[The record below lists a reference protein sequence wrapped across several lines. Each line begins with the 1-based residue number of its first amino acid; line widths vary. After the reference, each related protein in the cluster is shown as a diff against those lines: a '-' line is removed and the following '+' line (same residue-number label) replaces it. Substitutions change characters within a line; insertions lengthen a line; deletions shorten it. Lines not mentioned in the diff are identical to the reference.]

1 MIKGQI
7 IAGEFGR
14 ILARQKSDTPIEIG
28 ELLVAQ
34 EALGRLILLQAYD
47 LVFGSQVSAQNL
59 ELISG
64 LRLEEDPQIG
74 FLDEHLKNYT
84 IAHLKSIVTIQH
96 GKATSTK
103 TLPSFFSD
111 VREVKKED
119 LRFLSNPQNPLSL
132 GSLRSGSK
140 SLDVPICL
148 DGELALSHHVLI
160 AATTGRG
167 KSNLMCTILWDV
179 TDKPYCGMLVL
190 DPHDEYYGKGV
201 PGLSC
206 HPARDKV
213 SYYTSKDPPPG
224 ARTLRIN
231 IEIIRP
237 SHFDGVLD
245 WSGPQLEALRAYH
258 KKYGTGWIEAVVLE
272 KPLGHHFHEGT
283 LGVVR
288 RRIMN
293 LLNLDFSD
301 NQLFCNGIFV
311 INGGETVVNDIVMD
325 LEDAKTVIVD
335 TSQFGGPVEILI
347 GGIIAREALRRRQQQ
362 KNTTRFARK
371 PVISIVLEEA
381 PRVLG
386 KDVLEK
392 GPNVFS
398 TIAREGRKFKVGLC
412 AITQLPSLIPRQ
424 ILANMNTKIILGIEM
439 ATERQAI
446 IESASQDLSTDSRA
460 IASLDRGEAIVS
472 SNFAAFAYPIK
483 IPLFDDIIKSA
494 SVRMV
499 DVRKAAAAMPAF
511 DGVKLT

>member
-14 ILARQKSDTPIEIG
+14 ILARQKSDAPIEIG

-34 EALGRLILLQAYD
+34 EQSGRLTLLQVYD
-47 LVFGSQVSAQNL
+47 LVFGSQISAQNL

-64 LRLEEDPQIG
+64 LCLEEDPKIG

-84 IAHLKSIVTIQH
+84 IAHLKSIITVHH
-96 GKATSTK
+96 GKASSAK
-103 TLPSFFSD
+103 MLPPFFSD
-111 VREVKKED
+111 IRGVKKED
-119 LRFLSNPQNPLSL
+119 LGFLCDPRNPLFL
-132 GSLRSGSK
+132 GLLRSGSK
-140 SLDVPICL
+140 VLDVPIRL
-148 DGELALSHHVLI
+148 DGELALGHHVLI

-167 KSNLMCTILWDV
+167 KSNLMRTILWDAA
-179 TDKPYCGMLVL
+179 DKPYCGMLVL
-190 DPHDEYYGKGV
+190 DPHDEYYGRSS

-206 HPARDKV
+206 HPAHDKV
-213 SYYTSKDPPPG
+213 SYYTPRDPPPG

-231 IEIIRP
+231 IELIVP
-237 SHFDGVLD
+237 SHFDGVVD

-258 KKYGTGWIEAVVLE
+258 KKYAKGWIEAIVLE
-272 KPLGHHFHEGT
+272 KPLGYHFHEGT

-293 LLNLDFSD
+293 LLNLDFSC

-311 INGGETVVNDIVMD
+311 IDGAETVINDIILD
-325 LEDAKTVIVD
+325 LEAAKTVIVD
-335 TSQFGGPVEILI
+335 TSQFSGPVEILI
-347 GGIIAREALRRRQQQ
+347 GGIIAREVLRRRQRE
-362 KNTTRFARK
+362 KNRLGLADK

-386 KDVLEK
+386 KEVLEK
-392 GPNVFS
+392 GPNIFS

-412 AITQLPSLIPRQ
+412 AITQLPSLIPRP

-439 ATERQAI
+439 AAERQAI

-483 IPLFDDIIKSA
+483 VLLFDDIIGSSA
-494 SVRMV
+494 AKTG
-499 DVRKAAAAMPAF
+499 KAHEKAVMPAF
-511 DGVKLT
+511 DGVKIG